1 VTPRSPARKVLTV
14 LTALAIGGVA
24 LWLAA
29 EVVII
34 SGTKANFTFVEAK
47 SPPGGSVTKTTG
59 TTSTTATTAT
69 STRP

>member
-1 VTPRSPARKVLTV
+1 MTPRSPARKVLTV

-47 SPPGGSVTKTTG
+47 SPPGSVTKTTG
-59 TTSTTATTAT
+59 TTSTTATTAA
-69 STRP
+69 SPRP